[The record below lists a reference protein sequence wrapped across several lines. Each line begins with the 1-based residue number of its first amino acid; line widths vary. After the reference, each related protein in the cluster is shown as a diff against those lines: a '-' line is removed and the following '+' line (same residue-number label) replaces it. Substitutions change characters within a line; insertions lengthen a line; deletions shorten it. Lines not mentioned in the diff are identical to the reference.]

1 MIAKWECSVKNLEQ
15 HPVDVFSAL
24 LHWDD
29 LWPYSASSSSNGWSE
44 QVNPGV
50 TLLLDETGDEA
61 VQWLAVI
68 TGFAKPVRGR
78 VACAGLDSQTDI
90 QAYQAQVFWHNPRAP
105 LQDKEISAAQW
116 IHAMAQRWPAWG
128 EVQWQAHCGGF
139 GLTPHMDKPLW
150 HLSTGCLRKLGIAA
164 ALASGARLT
173 VIEEPIAALDGDSIR
188 YLCQALDTL
197 GESVA
202 EHYDNPRW
210 VLVAHW
216 EPLPSV
222 TWDEVLVAPSLA
234 SA

>member
-1 MIAKWECSVKNLEQ
+1 
-15 HPVDVFSAL
+15 
-24 LHWDD
+24 
-29 LWPYSASSSSNGWSE
+29 
-44 QVNPGV
+44 
-50 TLLLDETGDEA
+50 
-61 VQWLAVI
+61 
-68 TGFAKPVRGR
+68 
-78 VACAGLDSQTDI
+78 
-90 QAYQAQVFWHNPRAP
+90 
-105 LQDKEISAAQW
+105 
-116 IHAMAQRWPAWG
+116 
-128 EVQWQAHCGGF
+128 
-139 GLTPHMDKPLW
+139 MDKPLW
-150 HLSTGCLRKLGIAA
+150 HLSTGCLRKLGIAT